1 MDRKISVL
9 NIVFPEQFGR
19 IVFHVF
25 LFHIENI
32 LFLIREKED
41 VGEKMKI
48 DKADDREEKV
58 MYIN

>member
-9 NIVFPEQFGR
+9 NIAFPEQFDR

-48 DKADDREEKV
+48 DEADGMEEKA

>member
-9 NIVFPEQFGR
+9 NIAFPEQFGR

-48 DKADDREEKV
+48 DKADDREEK
-58 MYIN
+58 